1 MRTILPVA
9 TSASVRRQTMVLLRR
24 HRATFALL
32 IGLQVIAAA
41 SALVGPQVLAS
52 LVSNLTAGTA
62 TMQLLWIVTGL
73 FLLSVV
79 VNTVFTGLARLRG
92 AVLGESVLADLRE
105 DFVETAVHL
114 PPGLVERA
122 GTGDLVTRA
131 TTDVDRLNWAVRHA
145 VPEIV
150 IAIVTAVLVAVALV
164 ITSPILA
171 LAWLL
176 AVPPLVI
183 GTRWYMKRAPFAY
196 GQEMA
201 AYTAVNTLVAES
213 VDAGRTIETY
223 RLGPRRVR
231 ATEDAIRT
239 WTGWERRT
247 LFLRSVWFPTLEAG
261 YLLPLA
267 VVTAIGGLLY
277 INGVVSVDQL
287 TASVLYAQMLIEPV
301 DRVLMWYDE
310 LQVGQASL
318 ARLIGVHDVPRD
330 DADRVAP
337 PTGDDLEADAIRF
350 GYRENHDVL
359 HGVTVHFPAGQRVA
373 IVGPSGAG
381 KSTLGRLLAGVHAPR
396 EGTVNVGGAS
406 LGDLSTESIR
416 ARIALVTQE
425 HHVFTG
431 TLRDNL
437 EIAAPDAGD
446 DDLLAALDAV
456 DAGDWARALSNGL
469 DEKVGSGGTRLSPA
483 QAQQLAL
490 ARIVLADPHTLV
502 LDEATSLL
510 DPRSARHL
518 ERSLAAV
525 LSGRTVIA
533 IAHRLH
539 TAHDAERIIVM
550 EDGRVIEDGSHDE
563 LIARAGA
570 YASLWQSWRHT

>member
-1 MRTILPVA
+1 MAKPILPVA
-9 TSASVRRQTMVLLRR
+9 SQANVHRHVRMLLNK
-24 HRATFALL
+24 HRKTFFLL

-41 SALVGPQVLAS
+41 AGLVGPQVLANF
-52 LVSNLTAGTA
+52 VSDLSNGSA
-62 TMQLLWIVTGL
+62 TMAFLFWASGL
-73 FLLSVV
+73 FLAAVAV
-79 VNTVFTGLARLRG
+79 HTVFTGLARLRG

-105 DFVETAVHL
+105 DFVETSVYL

-150 IAIVTAVLVAVALV
+150 IAIVTATLVAIALIV
-164 ITSPILA
+164 TAPILA
-171 LAWLL
+171 LAWLC
-176 AVPPLVI
+176 AVPPILI
-183 GTRWYMKRAPFAY
+183 GTRWYMRRAPKAY
-196 GQEMA
+196 AAEMA
-201 AYTAVNTLVAES
+201 SYTAVNTMVAES

-223 RLGPRRVR
+223 RLGKRRVQD
-231 ATEDAIRT
+231 TDGAIKT

-247 LFLRSVWFPTLEAG
+247 LFLRCVWFPTIEAG
-261 YLLPLA
+261 YVIPL
-267 VVTAIGGLLY
+267 VLVTTFGGLLY
-277 INGVVSVDQL
+277 INGTLTLEQF
-287 TASVLYAQMLIEPV
+287 TASVIYTQMLIEPV
-301 DRVLMWYDE
+301 DLILMWYDE
-310 LQVGQASL
+310 LQIGQASL

-330 DADRVAP
+330 DIETETP
-337 PTGDDLEADAIRF
+337 PTGRDLRTSNLRF
-350 GYRENHDVL
+350 GYRDNHDVL
-359 HGVTVHFPAGQRVA
+359 HGINLQFPPGQRVA

-381 KSTLGRLLAGVHAPR
+381 KSTLGRLLAGVHPPR
-396 EGTVNVGGAS
+396 TGDVTVGGTS
-406 LGDLSTESIR
+406 LAHLSTESVR
-416 ARIALVTQE
+416 SRIALVTQE

-437 EIAAPDAGD
+437 AIAHAEATD
-446 DDLLAALDAV
+446 DEYFAALDAV
-456 DAGDWARALSNGL
+456 DADWARSMPLGL
-469 DEKVGSGGTRLSPA
+469 DEPVGSGGTKLSPA
-483 QAQQLAL
+483 QAQQVAL

-525 LSGRTVIA
+525 LTGRTVIA

-550 EDGRVIEDGSHDE
+550 EEGVVSEDGSHDE
-563 LIARAGA
+563 LIAAGGA
-570 YASLWQSWRHT
+570 YASLWSSWRQS